1 MEPAMSSRT
10 VLVAEDDI
18 LIRLMLVDALTDD
31 GYHVIQAGTVL
42 EAIAAIGR
50 NPTFD
55 AMITD
60 VDMPGS
66 LTGLD
71 LAAMVSSVSPRTEII
86 VASGRDVG
94 DDVSPNWSFMPKP
107 YSLGRILSLLDSRLG
122 ASALEG
128 SLAQAI

>member
-1 MEPAMSSRT
+1 MSSRT

-18 LIRLMLVDALTDD
+18 LTRLMLVDALTDD
-31 GYHVIQAGTVL
+31 GYHVVQAGTVL
-42 EAIAAIGR
+42 EAISAIGR

-71 LAAMVSSVSPRTEII
+71 LAAMVSSIAPRTEII
-86 VASGRDVG
+86 VASGRDVS
-94 DDVSPNWSFMPKP
+94 DDVSPNWIFMPKP
-107 YSLGRILSLLDSRLG
+107 YSLDRILALPDSRLG
-122 ASALEG
+122 ASALG
-128 SLAQAI
+128 GGLAQAI

>member
-1 MEPAMSSRT
+1 MSSRT

-31 GYHVIQAGTVL
+31 GYHVVQAGTVL

-50 NPTFD
+50 HPTFD

-71 LAAMVSSVSPRTEII
+71 LAAMVSSVAPRTEII
-86 VASGRDVG
+86 VASGRDVS

-107 YSLGRILSLLDSRLG
+107 YSLYRILALLDSRLG

-128 SLAQAI
+128 GLAQAI

>member
-1 MEPAMSSRT
+1 MSSRT

-18 LIRLMLVDALTDD
+18 LIRLMLVDALIDD
-31 GYHVIQAGTVL
+31 GYHVVQAGTVL
-42 EAIAAIGR
+42 EAISAIGR

-71 LAAMVSSVSPRTEII
+71 LAAMVSSVAPRTEII
-86 VASGRDVG
+86 VASGRDVSNS
-94 DDVSPNWSFMPKP
+94 VSPSWSWMPKP
-107 YSLGRILSLLDSRLG
+107 YSLDRILALLESRLG
-122 ASALEG
+122 APAQNG
-128 SLAQAI
+128 SVAQAI